1 MSCAG
6 TLSRDAG
13 RESQSVAMEKKVR
26 GVMEHV
32 NSGCV
37 YCDPTITGVRMHIH
51 CGASPDGRFMST
63 VPPKTILLVE
73 DEMIIAMAEKRKLE
87 QDGYAVLLVPGG
99 EEAIRLVSSR
109 TEPIDLILMDIDLGK
124 GMDGT
129 DAARIILRDHTI
141 PILFLS
147 SHIEEEIVERTE
159 AISSYGYVVKESSFT
174 VLKASIKMAFRL
186 HASNQH
192 AAQHALRFEAIK
204 QTSMD
209 GFLLVGLDGRIL
221 ETNDAYSIM
230 TGYTTDELLHM
241 AIPDLEAA
249 ETAEKTGLHIQKI
262 QESGAD
268 RFETR
273 HRRKDGSLVDVEVN
287 VTIEPA
293 SRNMMVFLNDISKRK
308 QAEQALREESML
320 RQVLFEHSPDG
331 IVILDPLTARI
342 LEFNGAAHRQ
352 LGYSREEF
360 ATLRIPDIEA
370 MESEEDT
377 RRRISTVLQTGRE
390 DFLTRQR
397 ARDGRILDIA
407 VTAQVVYVD
416 GKTVYHCIWRNVTG
430 ERQRLSTIA

>member
-1 MSCAG
+1 M
-6 TLSRDAG
+6 
-13 RESQSVAMEKKVR
+13 
-26 GVMEHV
+26 
-32 NSGCV
+32 N
-37 YCDPTITGVRMHIH
+37 
-51 CGASPDGRFMST
+51 T
-63 VPPKTILLVE
+63 VPTKTILLVE

-87 QDGYAVLLVPGG
+87 QDGYTVLLVPSG
-99 EEAIRLVSSR
+99 EDAIRLVSSR
-109 TEPIDLILMDIDLGK
+109 TDPIDLILMDIDLGK

-129 DAARIILRDHTI
+129 DAARIILRDKVI

-186 HASNQH
+186 HASNQR
-192 AAQHALRFEAIK
+192 AAQNALRFEAIK

-209 GFLLVGLDGRIL
+209 GFLLVGLDGRVL

-230 TGYTTDELLHM
+230 TGYSTDELLRM
-241 AIPDLEAA
+241 SIPDLEAT
-249 ETAEKTGLHIQKI
+249 ETIENTSQHIHKI
-262 QESGAD
+262 QENGAD

-273 HRRKDGSLVDVEVN
+273 HRRKDGSLVDIEVN

-308 QAEQALREESML
+308 QAEQALREESTL

-331 IVILDPLTARI
+331 IVILDPYTARI
-342 LEFNGAAHRQ
+342 LEFNEVAHRQ

-360 ATLRIPDIEA
+360 AAMRIPDIEA

-377 RRRISTVLQTGRE
+377 RRRIASVIQKGRE
-390 DFLTRQR
+390 DFLTKQR
-397 ARDGRILDIA
+397 TRDGRVLDIA
-407 VTAQVVYVD
+407 VTAQVAYVG
-416 GKTVYHCIWRNVTG
+416 GKSVYHCIWRNVTE
-430 ERQRLSTIA
+430 ERQRMATIA